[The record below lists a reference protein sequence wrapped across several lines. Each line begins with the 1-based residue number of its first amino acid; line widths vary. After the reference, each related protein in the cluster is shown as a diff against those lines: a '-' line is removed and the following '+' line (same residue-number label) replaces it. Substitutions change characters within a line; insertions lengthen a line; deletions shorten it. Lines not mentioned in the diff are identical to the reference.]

1 MPCNAKSI
9 LLTSRRWTGESERLR
24 AELRRL
30 YALLAWTQDE
40 HAEDALVHRIEEA
53 EERLQKI
60 WNAANDR

>member
-1 MPCNAKSI
+1 MD
-9 LLTSRRWTGESERLR
+9 GESERLR

-40 HAEDALVHRIEEA
+40 YAEDALVRRIEEA

>member
-1 MPCNAKSI
+1 VQRQVHPANIAPMD
-9 LLTSRRWTGESERLR
+9 GESERLR

-40 HAEDALVHRIEEA
+40 HAEDALVRRIEEA